1 MLSRNYVRQSFS
13 KNLIKLPPVLR
24 KLDGKR
30 LQYSHLPNLASVLCL
45 SSRTEMLV
53 ETAERKRFGQVAN
66 SVVKSYAEPALVV
79 QIQTYAMLVAED
91 WDSGGY
97 QVLACGDFAKTEK
110 RSQSKVIAMYSDL

>member
-1 MLSRNYVRQSFS
+1 M
-13 KNLIKLPPVLR
+13 
-24 KLDGKR
+24 
-30 LQYSHLPNLASVLCL
+30 
-45 SSRTEMLV
+45 
-53 ETAERKRFGQVAN
+53 ETAERKIFRPVAN